1 MVVFFCNIIS
11 INAYISTSGGYFMNI
26 YVYSDESG
34 VFDKIHNEYFVF
46 GGLILLGNDD
56 KEKWSR
62 IYSSVEDVLR
72 TNKGVDKDYELKATQ
87 VTNKE
92 KANLFRSLNN
102 CYKFAIVV
110 EQSKLLDELFLSKK
124 DKQKF
129 LDYAYNIAVKDAF
142 QNLINKKLVNPDE
155 VERLYF
161 YVDEHTTATNGIYEL
176 NDLLEQVYK
185 RGTYNFDYSVYYEP
199 IFKNIKDVNLEFCNS
214 ASKLLIRA
222 ADIVANRVYYLAKN
236 DYKLKLSRI
245 NNINLVY
252 LP

>member
-1 MVVFFCNIIS
+1 
-11 INAYISTSGGYFMNI
+11 MNI

-34 VFDKIHNEYFVF
+34 VFDKIHNNYFVF
-46 GGLILLGNDD
+46 GGLIMLGSAD

-62 IYSSVEDVLR
+62 IYSRVEKVLR

-102 CYKFAIVV
+102 CYKFAVVV

-129 LDYAYNIAVKDAF
+129 LDYAYNIAVKDAI

-185 RGTYNFDYSVYYEP
+185 RGNYNSDYSVYYEP
-199 IFKNIKDVNLEFCNS
+199 IFKNIKEVNLEFCNS

-236 DYKLKLSRI
+236 EYKLKLSQI
-245 NNINLVY
+245 NNFNLVY
-252 LP
+252 LPYI

>member
-1 MVVFFCNIIS
+1 
-11 INAYISTSGGYFMNI
+11 MNI

-34 VFDKIHNEYFVF
+34 VFDKIHNKYFVF

-62 IYSSVEDVLR
+62 IYSSVEKTLR
-72 TNKGVDKDYELKATQ
+72 KNKGVDKDYELKATQ

-102 CYKFAIVV
+102 CYKFAVVV

-129 LDYAYNIAVKDAF
+129 LDYAYNIAVKDAI

-176 NDLLEQVYK
+176 NDLLEQEFK
-185 RGTYNFDYSVYYEP
+185 RGTYNFDYSIYYEP
-199 IFKNIKDVNLEFCNS
+199 IFKCLKDVHLEYCNS

-236 DYKLKLSRI
+236 EYKLKLSQI
-245 NNINLVY
+245 NNINVVY

>member
-1 MVVFFCNIIS
+1 MF
-11 INAYISTSGGYFMNI
+11 STSGGYFMNI

-62 IYSSVEDVLR
+62 IYSSVEKVLR

>member
-1 MVVFFCNIIS
+1 
-11 INAYISTSGGYFMNI
+11 MNI

-34 VFDKIHNEYFVF
+34 VFDKIHNNYFVF
-46 GGLILLGNDD
+46 GGLILLGSAD

-62 IYSSVEDVLR
+62 IYSSVEKTLR

-102 CYKFAIVV
+102 CYKFAVVV

-124 DKQKF
+124 DKQKY
-129 LDYAYNIAVKDAF
+129 LDYAYNIAVKDAI

-185 RGTYNFDYSVYYEP
+185 RGSFNSDYSVYYKP
-199 IFKNIKDVNLEFCNS
+199 IFKNIKVVNLEFCNS

-222 ADIVANRVYYLAKN
+222 ADIVANRIYYLAKN
-236 DYKLKLSRI
+236 DYKLKLSQI
-245 NNINLVY
+245 NNFNLVY
-252 LP
+252 LPYI

>member
-1 MVVFFCNIIS
+1 MF
-11 INAYISTSGGYFMNI
+11 STSGGYFMNI

-62 IYSSVEDVLR
+62 IYSSVEKVLR

-236 DYKLKLSRI
+236 DYKLKLSQI
-245 NNINLVY
+245 NNISVVY

>member
-1 MVVFFCNIIS
+1 
-11 INAYISTSGGYFMNI
+11 MNI

-46 GGLILLGNDD
+46 GGLIMLGSTE

-62 IYSSVEDVLR
+62 IYSRVEKVLR

-102 CYKFAIVV
+102 CYKFAVVV

-142 QNLINKKLVNPDE
+142 QNFIDKQLVNPDE

-185 RGTYNFDYSVYYEP
+185 RGAYNFDYSVYYEP
-199 IFKNIKDVNLEFCNS
+199 IFKNIKEVNLEFCNS

-236 DYKLKLSRI
+236 DYKLKLSKI
-245 NNINLVY
+245 NNINVVY

>member
-1 MVVFFCNIIS
+1 
-11 INAYISTSGGYFMNI
+11 MNI

-62 IYSSVEDVLR
+62 IYSSVEKVLR

-236 DYKLKLSRI
+236 EYKLKLSQI
-245 NNINLVY
+245 NNISVVY

>member
-1 MVVFFCNIIS
+1 
-11 INAYISTSGGYFMNI
+11 MNI

-62 IYSSVEDVLR
+62 IYSRVEKVLR

-102 CYKFAIVV
+102 CYKFAVVV

-185 RGTYNFDYSVYYEP
+185 RGSYNFDYSIYYEP
-199 IFKNIKDVNLEFCNS
+199 IFKSIKDVHLEYCNS

-236 DYKLKLSRI
+236 EYKLKLSQI
-245 NNINLVY
+245 NNINIVY
-252 LP
+252 LPR

>member
-1 MVVFFCNIIS
+1 
-11 INAYISTSGGYFMNI
+11 MNI

-34 VFDKIHNEYFVF
+34 VFDKIHNNYFVF
-46 GGLILLGNDD
+46 GGLILLGSAD

-62 IYSSVEDVLR
+62 IYSSVEKTLR

-102 CYKFAIVV
+102 CYKFAVVV

-124 DKQKF
+124 DKQKY
-129 LDYAYNIAVKDAF
+129 LDYAYNIAVKDAI

-185 RGTYNFDYSVYYEP
+185 RGSFNSDYSVYYKL
-199 IFKNIKDVNLEFCNS
+199 IFKNIKVVNLEFCNS
-214 ASKLLIRA
+214 ASKLLVRA

-236 DYKLKLSRI
+236 EFKLKLSQI
-245 NNINLVY
+245 NNISVVY

>member
-1 MVVFFCNIIS
+1 
-11 INAYISTSGGYFMNI
+11 MNI

-34 VFDKIHNEYFVF
+34 VFDKIHNKYFVF

-62 IYSSVEDVLR
+62 IYSSVEKTLR
-72 TNKGVDKDYELKATQ
+72 KNKGVDKDYELKATQ

-102 CYKFAIVV
+102 CYKFAVVV

-129 LDYAYNIAVKDAF
+129 LDYVYNIAVKDAI

-185 RGTYNFDYSVYYEP
+185 RGAFSFDYSVYYEP
-199 IFKNIKDVNLEFCNS
+199 IFKNIKDVHLEYCNS

-236 DYKLKLSRI
+236 DYKLKLSQI
-245 NNINLVY
+245 NNINVVY
-252 LP
+252 LPYI

>member
-1 MVVFFCNIIS
+1 MF
-11 INAYISTSGGYFMNI
+11 STSGGYFMNI

-62 IYSSVEDVLR
+62 IYSSVEKVLR

-236 DYKLKLSRI
+236 EYKLKLSQI
-245 NNINLVY
+245 NNISVVY

>member
-1 MVVFFCNIIS
+1 
-11 INAYISTSGGYFMNI
+11 MNI

-72 TNKGVDKDYELKATQ
+72 TNKGVDKNYELKATQ

-102 CYKFAIVV
+102 CYKFAVVV
-110 EQSKLLDELFLSKK
+110 EQNKLLDRIFLSKK
-124 DKQKF
+124 DKQRY
-129 LDYAYNIAVKDAF
+129 LDFAYKIAVKRAF
-142 QNLINKKLVNPDE
+142 QSLINQKLVIPDE

-176 NDLLEQVYK
+176 RE
-185 RGTYNFDYSVYYEP
+185 
-199 IFKNIKDVNLEFCNS
+199 
-214 ASKLLIRA
+214 
-222 ADIVANRVYYLAKN
+222 
-236 DYKLKLSRI
+236 
-245 NNINLVY
+245 
-252 LP
+252 

>member
-1 MVVFFCNIIS
+1 
-11 INAYISTSGGYFMNI
+11 MNI

-34 VFDKIHNEYFVF
+34 VFDKTHNDYFVF
-46 GGLILLGNDD
+46 GGLILLGSAKKD
-56 KEKWSR
+56 KWSR
-62 IYSSVEDVLR
+62 IYSSVEKTLR
-72 TNKGVDKDYELKATQ
+72 NSKGVDKDYELKATQ

-214 ASKLLIRA
+214 ASKLLVRA

-236 DYKLKLSRI
+236 EYKLKLSQI
-245 NNINLVY
+245 NNISVVY

>member
-1 MVVFFCNIIS
+1 
-11 INAYISTSGGYFMNI
+11 MNI

-34 VFDKIHNEYFVF
+34 VFDKIHNNYFVF
-46 GGLILLGNDD
+46 GGLILLGSAD

-62 IYSSVEDVLR
+62 IYSSVEKTLR

-102 CYKFAIVV
+102 CYKFAVVV

-124 DKQKF
+124 DKQKY
-129 LDYAYNIAVKDAF
+129 LDYAYNIAVKDAI

-185 RGTYNFDYSVYYEP
+185 RGSFNSDYSVYYKP
-199 IFKNIKDVNLEFCNS
+199 IFKNIKVVNIEFCNS

-222 ADIVANRVYYLAKN
+222 ADIVANRIYYLAKN
-236 DYKLKLSRI
+236 DYKLKLSQI
-245 NNINLVY
+245 NNFNLVY
-252 LP
+252 LPYI

>member
-1 MVVFFCNIIS
+1 
-11 INAYISTSGGYFMNI
+11 MNI

-46 GGLILLGNDD
+46 GGLIMLGSTE

-62 IYSSVEDVLR
+62 IYSRVEKVLR

-102 CYKFAIVV
+102 CYKFAVVV

-142 QNLINKKLVNPDE
+142 LNLINKKLVNPDE

-185 RGTYNFDYSVYYEP
+185 RGSYNFDYSIYYEP
-199 IFKNIKDVNLEFCNS
+199 IFKNIKEVHLEYCNS

-236 DYKLKLSRI
+236 EYKLKLSQI
-245 NNINLVY
+245 NNINIVY

>member
-1 MVVFFCNIIS
+1 
-11 INAYISTSGGYFMNI
+11 MNI

-62 IYSSVEDVLR
+62 IYSSVEKVLR

>member
-1 MVVFFCNIIS
+1 
-11 INAYISTSGGYFMNI
+11 MNI

-62 IYSSVEDVLR
+62 IYSSVEKVLR

-87 VTNKE
+87 ITNKE